1 MLIPAP
7 HSSVAKD
14 GTAHLTGASRIRID
28 SGAEQAGALL
38 QGMLRA
44 ATPWPWAEGSDADA
58 ANAAERV
65 DIHLRWDDGL
75 AAEAYAVDATP
86 ERITLSAGTPRGLMH
101 AVQTLLQLLPA
112 DVYRAA
118 PAAAW
123 DAIDVPCVLI
133 SDRPRYRWRG
143 LMLDVARHFAPKQ
156 EVLRVIDL
164 LSMHKMNVLHLH
176 LSDDQ
181 GWRMEIT
188 RYPRLTSVGAWR
200 RHSQVGHGTDAF
212 SSRRPHGG
220 FYTQSELREIVAYAA
235 RRGITVVPELDCPGH
250 AQAAI
255 AAYPELG
262 LAAASPDVSSTWGIS
277 AGLVNIEPAT
287 VEFFRTVLD
296 EVMDVF
302 PSTVIGIGGD
312 ECLTGPWEAD
322 DGTAAR
328 VEQLGLSGP
337 SAIQPWFVA
346 QMEAHVAA
354 RGRRLFAWDEVLDGP
369 PSRSDT
375 VIAAWRG
382 RDLVTLA
389 AAHGFDVVACP
400 DTDAYLDFRQ
410 SDRDD
415 EPIPVGTVL
424 DLQRAFRFDP
434 SADCGDTPHLLGGQ
448 VNLWTENIDT
458 ARMLDF
464 YLFPRLCAFA
474 EALWSGA
481 DGDFAD
487 FRERLQ
493 HHHRRLDAVG
503 VEYRPEAGPH
513 PWQTRPDAAGAPSS
527 HEEHERVMA
536 ELRAGILPEQASPP
550 MI

>member
-7 HSSVAKD
+7 HSSVM
-14 GTAHLTGASRIRID
+14 GTGVAQLTAESRIHSGD
-28 SGAEQAGALL
+28 GAEQAGALL

-44 ATPWPWAEGSDADA
+44 ATGWPWTETSDALVPG
-58 ANAAERV
+58 RV
-65 DIHLRWDDGL
+65 DVHLRREDDGL
-75 AAEAYAVDATP
+75 DAESHVVEVAP
-86 ERITLSAGTPRGLMH
+86 ERITLSAGDPGGLIH
-101 AVQTLLQLLPA
+101 AVQTLLQLLPPA
-112 DVYRAA
+112 VYRAS
-118 PAAAW
+118 PATPW
-123 DAIDVPCVLI
+123 EPIDVPCVQI

-143 LMLDVARHFAPKQ
+143 LMLDVARHFAPKR

-164 LSMHKMNVLHLH
+164 LSIHKMNVLHLH

-188 RYPRLTSVGAWR
+188 RHPRLTGIGAWR
-200 RHSQVGHGTDAF
+200 SHSQVGHGAGAF

-220 FYTQSELREIVAYAA
+220 YYTQSELREIVAYAA

-262 LAAASPDVSSTWGIS
+262 LASASPDVSSTWGIS

-287 VEFFRTVLD
+287 VDFFRTVLD

-322 DGTAAR
+322 AGTAAR
-328 VEQLGLSGP
+328 VAELGLSGAA
-337 SAIQPWFVA
+337 AIQPWFVA

-354 RGRRLFAWDEVLDGP
+354 RGRRLFAWDEVLEGP
-369 PSRSDT
+369 PTRSDT
-375 VIAAWRG
+375 MIAAWRG
-382 RDLVTLA
+382 RDLVALA
-389 AAHGFDVVACP
+389 AEQGFDVVACP

-424 DLQRAFRFDP
+424 DLERAFRFDP
-434 SADCGDTPHLLGGQ
+434 SADCGDSAHLLGGQ

-458 ARMLDF
+458 SRMLDY

-481 DGDFAD
+481 AGDFGD
-487 FRERLQ
+487 FRERLR
-493 HHHRRLDAVG
+493 HHLGRLDAAG
-503 VEYRPEAGPH
+503 VEYRPDSGPH
-513 PWQTRPDAAGAPSS
+513 PWQTRPDAVGAPST
-527 HEEHERVMA
+527 HEEHERVMT
-536 ELRAGILPEQASPP
+536 ELRAGLLPEQASPP